1 MKTVKTCKIIL
12 NLVYQNGMIL
22 TIKKSRRG
30 TRKIVTAIDNIFTN
44 TFMERTFKS
53 GIFKSDL
60 SDHFPVIF
68 LIPSVK
74 LLNEDEIFDI
84 CTKDIYLLKLLL
96 LLTPTGIWK

>member
-1 MKTVKTCKIIL
+1 MKTVKKCKIIL
-12 NLVYQNGMIL
+12 NLVYQNAMIL
-22 TIKKSRRG
+22 TIKKSRR
-30 TRKIVTAIDNIFTN
+30 KIVTAIDKIFTN

-68 LIPSVK
+68 LIPSAK

-84 CTKDIYLLKLLL
+84 CTKDIYLMKLLL
-96 LLTPTGIWK
+96 LLIPTGI

>member
-1 MKTVKTCKIIL
+1 MKTVKKCKIIL

-30 TRKIVTAIDNIFTN
+30 TRKIATAIDNIFTN

-68 LIPSVK
+68 LIPSTK
-74 LLNEDEIFDI
+74 LLNEDKIFDI
-84 CTKDIYLLKLLL
+84 CTKDIYLMKLLL
-96 LLTPTGIWK
+96 LLIPTVI

>member
-1 MKTVKTCKIIL
+1 MKTVKKCKIIL

-22 TIKKSRRG
+22 TIKKSRR
-30 TRKIVTAIDNIFTN
+30 KIVTAIDKIFTN

-68 LIPSVK
+68 LIPSAK
-74 LLNEDEIFDI
+74 LLNEDELFDI
-84 CTKDIYLLKLLL
+84 CTKDIYLMKLLL
-96 LLTPTGIWK
+96 LLIPTGI

>member
-1 MKTVKTCKIIL
+1 
-12 NLVYQNGMIL
+12 MIL
-22 TIKKSRRG
+22 TIKKARRG

>member
-1 MKTVKTCKIIL
+1 MKTVKKCKIIL

-22 TIKKSRRG
+22 TIKKSRR
-30 TRKIVTAIDNIFTN
+30 KIVTAIDKIFTN

-68 LIPSVK
+68 LIPSTK
-74 LLNEDEIFDI
+74 LLNEDKIFDI
-84 CTKDIYLLKLLL
+84 CTKDIYLMKLLL
-96 LLTPTGIWK
+96 LLIPTGI

>member
-1 MKTVKTCKIIL
+1 MKTVKKCKIIL

-22 TIKKSRRG
+22 TIKKSRR
-30 TRKIVTAIDNIFTN
+30 KIVTAIDKIFTN

-68 LIPSVK
+68 LIPSAK

-84 CTKDIYLLKLLL
+84 CTKDIYLMKLLL
-96 LLTPTGIWK
+96 LLIPTGI

>member
-1 MKTVKTCKIIL
+1 MKTAKKCKIIL

-30 TRKIVTAIDNIFTN
+30 TRKIATAIDNIFTN

-68 LIPSVK
+68 LIPSTK
-74 LLNEDEIFDI
+74 LLNEDKIFDI
-84 CTKDIYLLKLLL
+84 CTKDIYLMKLLL
-96 LLTPTGIWK
+96 LLIPTVI

>member
-1 MKTVKTCKIIL
+1 MKTVKKCKIIL

-30 TRKIVTAIDNIFTN
+30 TRKIATAIDNIFTN

-68 LIPSVK
+68 LIPSTK
-74 LLNEDEIFDI
+74 LLNEDKIFDI
-84 CTKDIYLLKLLL
+84 CTKDIYLMKLLL
-96 LLTPTGIWK
+96 LLILTVI

>member
-1 MKTVKTCKIIL
+1 MKTVKKCKIIL

-22 TIKKSRRG
+22 TIKKSRR
-30 TRKIVTAIDNIFTN
+30 KIVTAIDKIFTN

-68 LIPSVK
+68 LIPSAK
-74 LLNEDEIFDI
+74 LLNEDKIFDI
-84 CTKDIYLLKLLL
+84 CTKDIYLMKLLL
-96 LLTPTGIWK
+96 LLIPTVI